1 MNVLV
6 LGASGRTGR
15 ELLAQGVA
23 QGHSVTAFV
32 RNPARLGPADPK
44 IRIHRGDVADR
55 ASVES
60 VISGQNAVICATGT
74 SSHLKPDSKLVI
86 GMHNVICA
94 MERYDV
100 RRLIYLSNDSV
111 RDVRYRLNSFR
122 RYLILPLLLRHVVAC
137 HETNEAMIK
146 QCSLDWTIV
155 RPPTLT
161 QGRRMGSCRSGEV
174 VMANSLFPH
183 LSRADLAAFLVKHL
197 TEYTFLHQAPV
208 VMY

>member
-1 MNVLV
+1 MKVLV

-32 RNPARLGPADPK
+32 RNPARLRPSDSK
-44 IRIHRGDVADR
+44 IRVRCGDVADR

-60 VISGQNAVICATGT
+60 AIAGQNAVICATGT
-74 SSHLKPDSKLVI
+74 SSHLKPDLKLVI

-94 MERYDV
+94 MERCDAS
-100 RRLIYLSNDSV
+100 RLIYLSNDSV
-111 RDVRYRLNSFR
+111 RDVRYSLNFFR

-146 QCSLDWTIV
+146 QSSLDWTIV

-161 QGRRMGSCRSGEV
+161 EGRRVGSCRSGEV

-183 LSRADLAAFLVKHL
+183 LSRADLAAFLLKQL
-197 TEYTFLHQAPV
+197 TENTFLRQGPV